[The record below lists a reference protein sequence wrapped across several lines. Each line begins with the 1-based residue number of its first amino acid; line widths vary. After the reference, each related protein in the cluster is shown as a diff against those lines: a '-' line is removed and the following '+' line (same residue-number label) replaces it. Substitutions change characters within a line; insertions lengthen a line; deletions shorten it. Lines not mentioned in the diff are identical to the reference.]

1 MLVLHRQ
8 ARHVNRCGVAGRSGL
23 LVERG
28 TAIGELE
35 DAAARERAGLVRL
48 CARLSGDADAAEDL
62 AQETLLEAWRHE
74 HKLRDRGKR
83 QQWLAGI
90 ARNVCLRRA
99 RRRGRDHSRLARLD
113 AGDSPDALL
122 ADLPDG
128 GASLEVEMELER
140 GELATLLDRALALL
154 PAETRAVLVQR
165 YVEES
170 PHAEIAARLGLSE
183 DAVSMRL
190 TRGKLALRRVLATEL
205 RDELSAYGL
214 DPSSDGTWE
223 ETRLWCPMCG
233 RRKLLGYFRREEASF
248 ALRCPDCHPPETY
261 EANATQWPEL
271 VGGVQGYKPALS
283 RLAAWGHGF
292 YTAALPNR
300 SARCPRC
307 GAPVELLLHMP
318 LDGPLRDVRGVH
330 HRCGACGRRP
340 DASLAALA
348 FWQPEVRRF
357 WREHPRVR
365 TLPERELDV
374 GGCAAL
380 LIRFE
385 TLAGT
390 AGVDVIHARDTYEL
404 LDIHG
409 ATGE

>member
-1 MLVLHRQ
+1 MID
-8 ARHVNRCGVAGRSGL
+8 
-23 LVERG
+23 
-28 TAIGELE
+28 TLE
-35 DAAARERAGLVRL
+35 DAAVRERAGLVRL
-48 CARLSGDADAAEDL
+48 CAQLSGDADAAEDL
-62 AQETLLEAWRHE
+62 AQESLLEAWRHE
-74 HKLRDRGKR
+74 HKLQDPGKR

-90 ARNVCLRRA
+90 ARNVCLRRT
-99 RRRGRDHSRLARLD
+99 RRRGKDISRTARPE
-113 AGDSPDALL
+113 ARVAPGDLL
-122 ADLPDG
+122 SDLPDG
-128 GASLEVEMELER
+128 QMDLEVELER
-140 GELATLLDRALALL
+140 GELATLLDRALSLL

-170 PHAEIAARLGLSE
+170 AHAEIAARLGVSE

-190 TRGKLALRRVLATEL
+190 TRGKLALRRVLATDL

-214 DPSSDGTWE
+214 DPSHDGAWE

-248 ALRCPDCHPPETY
+248 ALRCTDCHPPETY
-261 EANATQWPEL
+261 EANTTRWPEL

-292 YTAALPNR
+292 YTEALTNR
-300 SARCPRC
+300 SALCPRC
-307 GAPVELLLHMP
+307 GGPVDLHLHMP
-318 LDGPLRDVRGVH
+318 QDGPLRDVPGVH
-330 HRCGACGRRP
+330 HRCGACDRKP

-357 WREHPRVR
+357 WKDHPRLR
-365 TLPERELDV
+365 TLPEREVEV
-374 GGCAAL
+374 GGRAAL

-385 TLAGT
+385 SVVGT

-404 LDIHG
+404 LEIHG